1 MATTRN
7 LSNLIVF
14 RNSQGLQ
21 ARGSLLKLSR
31 TTLIFEVYNPYSI
44 VQLSEVLEEMQI
56 RSGERVV
63 YNGRA
68 VVTNLVNTGLMLI
81 VSARLVDAWSDLR
94 GLIGDNRRIEIEV
107 DTFIEDWQE
116 SHRIRPS
123 YQLAVSQIRSFL
135 TELNRWLEHVDIQGD
150 PNEIRPS
157 TEEDRD
163 LIDALG
169 GRLLPQLGEMFQQ
182 FEEAAAEV
190 SEEERTTHS
199 RYVQR
204 DLHPLLLRAPFVHR
218 AYYKPLGYAG
228 DYEMVNMM
236 LREPHEGPTVYSRL
250 INALH
255 LQTGPAVAH
264 TKRIDIL
271 EEWLT
276 EAAQAAEREGREL
289 RVLNVGCGP
298 AIELQRF
305 FRNCP
310 ASERC
315 RLRLMDFNKQTLE
328 YTQARLNEAAA
339 VNGYHPTIEYVH
351 ESVHNLLK
359 QATKA
364 REQQHEQAYD
374 LVYCAGL
381 FDYLSDKVC
390 SRLLHLFYEWTVPG
404 GRVMATNVHPSNSA
418 LYLMEHILE
427 WYLIYRDE
435 KHMTR
440 LVPKEWVR
448 HVFVDPTGINVF
460 LELDKPLIGNG

>member
-7 LSNLIVF
+7 LSNLIIF

-44 VQLSEVLEEMQI
+44 VQLSEVLDDMEV

-63 YNGRA
+63 YSGRA

-94 GLIGDNRRIEIEV
+94 GLIGDDRRIELEV
-107 DTFIEDWQE
+107 DTFVEDWQE
-116 SHRIRPS
+116 SHRIRPG

-135 TELNRWLEHVDIQGD
+135 TELNRWLEHVDIQGE

-157 TEEDRD
+157 TEEDTGLLD
-163 LIDALG
+163 TLG
-169 GRLLPQLGEMFQQ
+169 RRLLPQLGEMFQQ
-182 FEEAAAEV
+182 FEQAAAQV
-190 SEEERTTHS
+190 SGEERNTHA
-199 RYVQR
+199 RYAQR

-236 LREPHEGPTVYSRL
+236 LRGPNEGPTTYSR
-250 INALH
+250 IVNALH
-255 LQTGPAVAH
+255 LQAGPSVAH
-264 TKRIDIL
+264 CKRIDIL

-276 EAAQAAEREGREL
+276 QAAQAAERDGKML

-305 FRNCP
+305 IRNCP
-310 ASERC
+310 ASGRC
-315 RLRLMDFNKQTLE
+315 QLRLMDFNKKTLE
-328 YTQARLNEAAA
+328 YTEARLGEAATA
-339 VNGYHPTIEYVH
+339 SGNHPTIEYVH

-359 QATKA
+359 QASRA
-364 REQQHEQAYD
+364 RNEQIEQSYD

-390 SRLLHLFYEWTVPG
+390 SRLLMLFYEWTVPG
-404 GRVMATNVHPSNSA
+404 GRVMATNVHPSNNA

-435 KHMTR
+435 KQMTR
-440 LVPKEWVR
+440 LVPKEWIR
-448 HVFVDPTGINVF
+448 RVFVDSTGINVF
-460 LELDKPLIGNG
+460 LDLDKSLADNG